1 MNRIKYDQ
9 NLLEIMALISRL
21 SGAVIKDCLY
31 DEEGT
36 LRVVVEP
43 GEMGKIIGKGG
54 STIQRIQQILNK
66 KVMALEFAPQIEEF
80 IKNLIYP
87 LRGIQVR
94 IEEEKVTFL
103 CQDRKAKG
111 LLIGREKKNVN
122 FIKETLRRYF
132 PIEEVIV
139 N

>member
-9 NLLEIMALISRL
+9 KLLETMALISRL

-36 LRVVVEP
+36 LRVVVAP

-54 STIQRIQQILNK
+54 SMIQRIQQMLGK
-66 KVMALEFAPQIEEF
+66 KVMAVEFAPQIEEF

-87 LRGIQVR
+87 LRGVQAR
-94 IEEEKVTFL
+94 IEEEKVIFL
-103 CQDRKAKG
+103 CQDKKTKG
-111 LLIGREKKNVN
+111 LLMGREKKNIN

-132 PIEEVIV
+132 PIEEVMV